1 MSNESFAKSVSS
13 DVPIAS
19 PSQDRFSVQDYVQS
33 LCSFIRSAE
42 TPITVSIQG
51 EWGSGKTSFM
61 KMIESVLCDPTLPED
76 DRFDA
81 IWLDTWSLFLESDQE
96 KASIKLL
103 TDLISQ
109 IGRHLD
115 SYASESHSDEMKSSA
130 RQSLRALSKIVL
142 SVANVDPESV
152 DNLWDSL
159 SGSGPATT
167 GSLKNRLGELI
178 SREVVTRGNGTTGRG
193 FLIFID
199 DLDRLSPQLAVS
211 LLETVKNLF
220 DVKYCVFVLAIDFD
234 IVKLGV
240 EQKYGTSLIRGR
252 DVAQEFFDKI
262 IQASFNVPV
271 QKYDVMPLI
280 LDRLRALNLLS
291 SPTQYSM
298 RRSAIKSIMVASTN
312 KNPRA
317 IKATLNALQIVL
329 HIIRSTTKQEP
340 YRLMVLDLVA
350 LEKAFPRVY
359 EALARSSVLA
369 SGGRDATQQ
378 DVTALSQLLVSDD
391 CLGKLLEVD
400 DPLGSVSRRARILV
414 DEFARLALECWES
427 DIPFDDLFDAIG
439 LVSGDYDASTEMRYS
454 GSLYD
459 ASSTT
464 QFAQGERLVDLIDFS
479 SHHHV
484 LDVGC
489 GNGKTTVEF
498 WLRNPTMRVEAID
511 ISESQIRS
519 AHVHYEQAR
528 EKLDESR
535 DARAGLGSIEFEIL
549 DFNHIHKQARYDL
562 IFSNSALHWLSH
574 PKNGYTRLFR
584 ALKPGGLLAVHQGG
598 AGTYR
603 GLHAI
608 ARKAIEEVGLQDRYA
623 GWRFPSFYPTAD
635 EMRQMLDDIGFEE
648 ISVQAVESDGSD
660 ASPTLPQDFAIAS
673 LIYYKIPSVSDA
685 EFQSI
690 ESAYTR
696 ICQETEPDLYT
707 NRLYVFATKPR

>member
-1 MSNESFAKSVSS
+1 MSDETFVKSVSS
-13 DVPIAS
+13 DIPIAS
-19 PSQDRFSVQDYVQS
+19 LSQDRFSVQDYVQS

-61 KMIESVLCDPTLPED
+61 KMIESILCDPALPDD

-81 IWLDTWSLFLESDQE
+81 IWLDTWSLFLEDNQE
-96 KASIKLL
+96 RASIKLL

-109 IGRHLD
+109 IGRHLG
-115 SYASESHSDEMKSSA
+115 SYASESRSDEMKSSA

-152 DNLWDSL
+152 DSLWDSL
-159 SGSGPATT
+159 GGSSPTTT

-178 SREVVTRGNGTTGRG
+178 SQEVTSCGNGTTGRG

-199 DLDRLSPQLAVS
+199 DLDRISPQLAVS

-240 EQKYGTSLIRGR
+240 EQKYGTSLVRGR

-271 QKYDVMPLI
+271 RKYDVMPLI
-280 LDRLRALNLLS
+280 LERLRALRLLS

-298 RRSAIKSIMVASTN
+298 RRATIKSIMVASTN

-329 HIIRSTTKQEP
+329 HIIRSTTKKEP

-359 EALARSSVLA
+359 EALAKSSVLA
-369 SGGRDATQQ
+369 SGGRNVEKRDIAG
-378 DVTALSQLLVSDD
+378 LSQLLVSDK
-391 CLGKLLEVD
+391 CMSQLLEVD
-400 DPLGSVSRRARILV
+400 DPLGSISRRARILV

-439 LVSGDYDASTEMRYS
+439 LVSGDYDASTEVRYS

-489 GNGKTTVEF
+489 GNGKTTVEL
-498 WLRNPTMRVEAID
+498 WLRNPAMDVDAID

-528 EKLDESR
+528 RELNKQR
-535 DARAGLGSIEFEIL
+535 DDQAGLGTIEFEIL
-549 DFNHIHKQARYDL
+549 DFNQIHKQARYDL
-562 IFSNSALHWLSH
+562 VFSNSALHWLSH
-574 PKNGYTRLFR
+574 PKNGYMRLFR

-608 ARKAIEEVGLQDRYA
+608 ARQAIEEVGLLDRYS
-623 GWRFPSFYPTAD
+623 GWQFPSFYPTAG
-635 EMRQMLDDIGFEE
+635 EMHQMLEDIGFEE
-648 ISVQAVESDGSD
+648 ITVQAIESDGLN

-673 LIYYKIPSVSDA
+673 LIYYKIPSISEA

-707 NRLYVFATKPR
+707 NRLYVFATKPY